1 MENELPINSE
11 EPTECPICY
20 DLFELDD
27 SICRFNC
34 NHVLCMTC
42 DDICLKNSINSC
54 PLCRSIREQSH
65 TIVPDFNEQIVG
77 RAVRIVGRA
86 DQIISRDVQ
95 LPIESIQSYV
105 PYVPVKKPKKI
116 KVNDPNKYKQAKNNW
131 NTIKTQMKCQRRY

>member
-1 MENELPINSE
+1 
-11 EPTECPICY
+11 
-20 DLFELDD
+20 
-27 SICRFNC
+27 
-34 NHVLCMTC
+34 
-42 DDICLKNSINSC
+42 
-54 PLCRSIREQSH
+54 
-65 TIVPDFNEQIVG
+65 VPDFNEQIVG